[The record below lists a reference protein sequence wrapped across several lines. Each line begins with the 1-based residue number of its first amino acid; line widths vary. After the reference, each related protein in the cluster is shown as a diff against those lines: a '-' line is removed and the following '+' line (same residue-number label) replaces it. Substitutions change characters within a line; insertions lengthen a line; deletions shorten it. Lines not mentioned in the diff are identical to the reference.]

1 MPILLIQSTTL
12 LNNISVYYKPKGY
25 SDSRFLGNIAL
36 TFQWRCHTVPVEY
49 RFKVVMLGDGAVGKT
64 ALTTRF
70 TQEFFDADYK
80 RTIGSDFAIKKLEIP
95 EIDAN
100 VTLQVWDLA
109 GQPRFEV
116 VRQGFYRGARGG
128 LLVYDVTRRRTF
140 LNIQNWKDEAFK
152 NLTREIPLV
161 VVANKVDL
169 EDSRIVSTEEGKA
182 WAEKYGHL
190 YVESSALTG
199 ENVEESY
206 VTLCKTMINESKT
219 RV

>member
-1 MPILLIQSTTL
+1 MS
-12 LNNISVYYKPKGY
+12 
-25 SDSRFLGNIAL
+25 A
-36 TFQWRCHTVPVEY
+36 EY
-49 RFKVVMLGDGAVGKT
+49 RFKIVMLGDGAVGKT

-70 TQEFFDADYK
+70 TQGGFEADYK
-80 RTIGSDFAIKKLEIP
+80 RTIGSDFAIKKLRLED
-95 EIDAN
+95 IDAN

-140 LNIQNWKDEAFK
+140 LNTGNWKSECFK
-152 NLTREIPLV
+152 NLDKEIPLV

-169 EDSRIVSTEEGKA
+169 ADSRIVTQEEG
-182 WAEKYGHL
+182 EKYAKKHDFL

-199 ENVEESY
+199 ENVEEAYAS
-206 VTLCKTMINESKT
+206 LCRAMIQESKARANSNES
-219 RV
+219 